1 MSAGGH
7 GEGGCPRGQNEQ
19 IRRQG
24 VHRVSVCTCVRHA
37 ASPQTG
43 RAPEWLQSSRPGMYS
58 NGRKPQEEGG
68 LAPPPPPFPMF
79 EADSQNVA
87 SAPLASRRFKLQKFW
102 PAFGGDH
109 GPQKEGGSQPTPPPS
124 PLQTPPPPLLMPWAP
139 ASSAMLEPRVL
150 PLKHAA
156 LHPTYGP
163 TNTQLCSLVSSH
175 VIQRLS
181 TSPFPLQQ
189 ENRKPYG

>member
-1 MSAGGH
+1 MSSDA
-7 GEGGCPRGQNEQ
+7 
-19 IRRQG
+19 
-24 VHRVSVCTCVRHA
+24 VKF
-37 ASPQTG
+37 
-43 RAPEWLQSSRPGMYS
+43 WLD
-58 NGRKPQEEGG
+58 
-68 LAPPPPPFPMF
+68 PPPPNRPNGKMTG
-79 EADSQNVA
+79 
-87 SAPLASRRFKLQKFW
+87 KLW
-102 PAFGGDH
+102 I
-109 GPQKEGGSQPTPPPS
+109 
-124 PLQTPPPPLLMPWAP
+124 

-150 PLKHAA
+150 PLKHAV